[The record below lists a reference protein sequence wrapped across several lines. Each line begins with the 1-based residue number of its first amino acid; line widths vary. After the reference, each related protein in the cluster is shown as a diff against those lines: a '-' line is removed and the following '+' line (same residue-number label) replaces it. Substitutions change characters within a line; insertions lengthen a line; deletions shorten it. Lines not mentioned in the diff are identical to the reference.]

1 MNIPMDIPIKMQ
13 IERIELHHIALPLVH
28 PFETS
33 FGRELTRPC
42 ILVAVHADGLTGWGE
57 CTAGSGP
64 WYSSETIE
72 TAWHVLRDF
81 LIPAVLGQE
90 IVSPADVVTRFHR
103 VRGHPMAR
111 AGLENAVWDL
121 LAQAQEVSLA
131 DLLGG
136 QRACPEQSRRDRVKV
151 GVSVGIE
158 PTLEELLDQVAQHVA
173 EGYGRVKLKIK
184 PGWDVEVVGA
194 VRERWPD
201 LPLQVDGNSAYT
213 LADAPVFQELDRFG
227 LLLIEQ
233 PLHHDDIVDHA
244 QLQKQL
250 HTPLCLDE
258 SIHSPEHAR
267 WALDIGACRVINIKV
282 GRVGGLTAA
291 QQIHDLCAGRGV
303 PVWCGGMLETNVGR
317 ATNVALATLPNFAL
331 PGDISASTRYYQE
344 DIAEPNFVL
353 NDDSTLSVPSGPGLG
368 VSLVP
373 ERLAAA
379 RLHHLTRSAQASG
392 IGPAQP
398 GS

>member
-1 MNIPMDIPIKMQ
+1 MK
-13 IERIELHHIALPLVH
+13 IERIELHHIDLPLVH

-33 FGRELTRPC
+33 FSREFTRPC
-42 ILVAVHADGLTGWGE
+42 ILVAARADGLTGWGE
-57 CTAGSGP
+57 CTAHSGP
-64 WYSSETIE
+64 WYSSETVE

-90 IVSPADVVTRFHR
+90 IASPAGVVARFER

-111 AGLENAVWDL
+111 AALENAAWDL
-121 LAQAQEVSLA
+121 LAQAQGESLA
-131 DLLGG
+131 VMLGG
-136 QRACPEQSRRDRVKV
+136 QRDRVPV

-158 PTLEELLDQVAQHVA
+158 PTLDELLDRVAQHVA
-173 EGYGRVKLKIK
+173 EGYGRIKLKIK
-184 PGWDVEVVGA
+184 PGWDVDVVRA

-201 LPLQVDGNSAYT
+201 LPLQVDANSAYT
-213 LADAPVFQELDRFG
+213 LADAPVFREMDQFD

-233 PLHHDDIVDHA
+233 PLHYDDIVDHA
-244 QLQKQL
+244 QLQAQL
-250 HTPLCLDE
+250 RTPLCLDE
-258 SIHSPEHAR
+258 SIPSPEHAR

-291 QQIHDLCAGRGV
+291 KQIHDLCAERGI

-317 ATNVALATLPNFAL
+317 AANVALATLPNFAL
-331 PGDISASTRYYQE
+331 PGDISASARYYRQ

-353 NDDSTLSVPSGPGLG
+353 NEDSTLSVPVGPGLG
-368 VSLVP
+368 VHVLP

-379 RLHHLTRSAQASG
+379 RLRHLAL
-392 IGPAQP
+392 PE
-398 GS
+398 

>member
-1 MNIPMDIPIKMQ
+1 MK
-13 IERIELHHIALPLVH
+13 IERIELHHVEMELVH

-33 FGRELTRPC
+33 FGREFTRSC
-42 ILVAVHADGLTGWGE
+42 VLVSVQGDGLTGWGE
-57 CTAGSGP
+57 CPVDAGP
-64 WYSSETIE
+64 WFSSETIE

-81 LIPAVLGQE
+81 LVPAVLGQD
-90 IVSPADVVTRFHR
+90 VSSPADVVDRFRR

-121 LAQAQEVSLA
+121 LAQARGISLA
-131 DLLGG
+131 NLLGG
-136 QRACPEQSRRDRVKV
+136 SRAGPERGPMVRGRRDRVPV

-158 PTLEELLDQVAQHVA
+158 PTLELLLDRVAQHVA

-184 PGWDVEVVGA
+184 PGWDVDVVRA

-201 LPLQVDGNSAYT
+201 LPLQVDANCAYT
-213 LADAPVFQELDRFG
+213 PADAPILRELDQFD

-233 PLHHDDIVDHA
+233 PLHHEDIVDHA
-244 QLQKQL
+244 ALQAQLR
-250 HTPLCLDE
+250 TPLCLDE
-258 SIHSPEHAR
+258 SIRSPEHAR

-291 QQIHDLCAGRGV
+291 RQIHDLCAAQSV

-331 PGDISASTRYYQE
+331 PGDISASARYYRE
-344 DIAEPNFVL
+344 DIAAPDFRL
-353 NDDSTLSVPSGPGLG
+353 NADSTLPVPAGPGLG
-368 VSLVP
+368 VRVIP
-373 ERLAAA
+373 ERLAAV
-379 RLHHLTRSAQASG
+379 RLRHLALSG
-392 IGPAQP
+392 
-398 GS
+398 